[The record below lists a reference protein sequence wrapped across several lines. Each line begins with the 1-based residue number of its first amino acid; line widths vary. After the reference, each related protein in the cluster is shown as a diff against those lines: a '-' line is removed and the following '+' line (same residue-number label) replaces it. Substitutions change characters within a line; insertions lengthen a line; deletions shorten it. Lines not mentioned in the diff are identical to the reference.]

1 MPRPTRKAAKPTTT
15 TTATATSKAAQKRAN
30 TTEEDELPTTSPTGK
45 RRLRSQTTSVPET
58 TPPQNKSP
66 AAAAD
71 SGIEEDDDIKESP
84 SKRMATGVGASPGR
98 SPKVTTPRYGR
109 RISSGVIGHPRRL
122 TFGNNGRRASGAS
135 DMVFDGLIDG
145 FSPIKR
151 NAPPETLDFDDEED
165 LPQAEDVLAGKVA
178 KPRAADSIDK
188 EEDGEEREVAADES
202 DSELFDIDTLVA
214 RTHKPK
220 PVGSGA
226 TAARAMVSSSLG
238 DTFVVDFLGKG
249 CAGELLPRRTR
260 TRSQAPKPESA
271 ATPTKPARGRAATR
285 VRKTAVGKGQSSSSE
300 EEEEEG
306 DVGDS
311 WKPSKTATPAR
322 KPKKAAATTT
332 AAASTTTTKRST
344 ATSSKRA
351 APSRAS
357 ARAKSKDL
365 EQAASTAAWSVDPKT
380 AKYFDDIDGFEL
392 TEEAV

>member
-15 TTATATSKAAQKRAN
+15 TTATETSKAAQKRAN
-30 TTEEDELPTTSPTGK
+30 ATEEDELPTTSTGK
-45 RRLRSQTTSVPET
+45 RRLRSQTTS
-58 TPPQNKSP
+58 
-66 AAAAD
+66 
-71 SGIEEDDDIKESP
+71 EDDDIKESP
-84 SKRMATGVGASPGR
+84 SKRMATGVGASPGK

-122 TFGNNGRRASGAS
+122 TFGNNGRRTSGAS

-226 TAARAMVSSSLG
+226 TAARAMASSSLG

-285 VRKTAVGKGQSSSSE
+285 LRKTAVGKGQSSSSE
-300 EEEEEG
+300 EEEE

>member
-15 TTATATSKAAQKRAN
+15 TTATSKAAQKRAN
-30 TTEEDELPTTSPTGK
+30 ATEEDELTVTSLSGK

-58 TPPQNKSP
+58 TPPQNKSLG
-66 AAAAD
+66 AAAD

-84 SKRMATGVGASPGR
+84 SKRMATDVGASPGR

-109 RISSGVIGHPRRL
+109 RISSGAIGHPRRL
-122 TFGNNGRRASGAS
+122 TFGNSGRRTSGAS

-178 KPRAADSIDK
+178 KPRAAAID

-214 RTHKPK
+214 RAHKPK

-226 TAARAMVSSSLG
+226 AAARAMASSSLG
-238 DTFVVDFLGKG
+238 DTSVVDLLGKG
-249 CAGELLPRRTR
+249 SAGELLPRRTR
-260 TRSQAPKPESA
+260 TRSRAPKPESA
-271 ATPTKPARGRAATR
+271 ATPTKPARGRAAIR

-300 EEEEEG
+300 EEEEE

-311 WKPSKTATPAR
+311 WRPSKAANPAR
-322 KPKKAAATTT
+322 KSKRAAATTA

-357 ARAKSKDL
+357 ARAKPKDL